1 MPLSQE
7 RRQKIKLEY
16 ETTSKPV
23 AAICKDHRIASRTL
37 YEMAAREV
45 WEMRGQPSG
54 RGRRPMIRRLI
65 KMLERHILYL
75 EENMHDGEE
84 KEIALLG
91 TMTRNLEKLIALEK
105 SPIPAAAERTDPRE
119 EREIED
125 IRRKLAARID
135 QLRKN

>member
-1 MPLSQE
+1 MPLSYEKRAQ
-7 RRQKIKLEY
+7 IKLEY
-16 ETTSKPV
+16 ETTTKPV
-23 AAICKDHRIASRTL
+23 AEICKDHRISSKTF
-37 YEMAAREV
+37 YDTAAREA

-75 EENMHDGEE
+75 EENMRDGDE
-84 KEIALLG
+84 KEITLLG
-91 TMTRNLEKLIALEK
+91 TMTRNLEKLIALDT
-105 SPIPAAAERTDPRE
+105 SPVAAAEKTDPRE

-135 QLRKN
+135 QLRKD